1 MPANFVK
8 GDILEEA
15 AQPPG
20 TRALAFGADCSGTME
35 SGIAAAIRQR
45 WPAFAKA
52 FEEHA
57 AGGRKMQLGDV
68 FAWRDGDL
76 AIYALGIQKGGV
88 KPKISSVERALRGA
102 IERAAEERIP
112 RVLFP
117 RIGGGKSGLD
127 WARLKRVIGELA
139 AEKPL
144 DVVVFEQFV
153 RKSAAPEEPSATRDP
168 TPE

>member
-15 AQPPG
+15 AQSTG
-20 TRALAFGADCSGTME
+20 TRALAFGADCAGTME
-35 SGIAAAIRQR
+35 SGIAVAIRQR
-45 WPAFAKA
+45 WPALAEA
-52 FEEHA
+52 FQAHA
-57 AGGRKMQLGDV
+57 SSGKMQLGDV
-68 FAWRDGDL
+68 FAWREGDL
-76 AIYALGIQKGGV
+76 VVYALGIQKGGA
-88 KPKISSVERALRGA
+88 KPKISSVERALRTA
-102 IERAAEERIP
+102 IERADAERIP

-117 RIGGGKSGLD
+117 RVGGGKSGLD

-153 RKSAAPEEPSATRDP
+153 RKSAAASGATPAEEPTEPD
-168 TPE
+168 